1 MYKIDTTLGNSYII
15 IKNDGNLVI
24 SFTQNSANRDYQ
36 QFIKDVAEQGYDIV
50 EGPDVIQPS
59 YADLRRP
66 EYPSIE
72 DQLDKIYHSGVAA
85 WKKDIKEIKDKYP
98 KAITGRT
105 DIAPLPDWLYTDVN
119 NYRYN
124 QQLKEYV
131 NAVERLAQH
140 RLIETQERLVDEVL
154 EGTVYY
160 TVETQPY
167 IEGLPADD
175 PRVVQDEAERAEA
188 QAVIDATPQ
197 NVIDAINN

>member
-24 SFTQNSANRDYQ
+24 SFTQNSANSDYQ

-50 EGPDVIQPS
+50 EGPDVVQPS

-72 DQLDKIYHSGVAA
+72 DQLDKIYHSGVNA
-85 WKKDIKEIKDKYP
+85 WKAQIKEIKDKYP

-105 DIAPLPDWLYTDVN
+105 DIGPLPDWLYTDVN

-124 QQLKEYV
+124 QQLRAYV

-167 IEGLPADD
+167 IEALPADD